1 MAATQQAK
9 ASDSITKT
17 IKKVGE
23 VSAQNTAASRQTAL
37 AIKQLSETS
46 EELAVSVETFKVD
59 EAVDAQVQV
68 EKKTENAGAMSRA
81 AA

>member
-1 MAATQQAK
+1 LIQSISRAATQQAK

-17 IKKVGE
+17 IEEVGE
-23 VSAQNTAASRQTAL
+23 VSAKNTAASRQTAL

-46 EELAVSVETFKVD
+46 EELAVSVETFKLD
-59 EAVDAQVQV
+59 EPVNPQP
-68 EKKTENAGAMSRA
+68 EKKA